1 MAYWINE
8 VPYHLKTQEICNE
21 VVSIYPFLLKHVP
34 DHLKIKKLCNEAIQ
48 KRPCLLEYVPD
59 WFVTQGQIKLWHD
72 DNGYYKF
79 IEWYDS
85 YIKRRAQKASIKEEL
100 LPIALHPSR
109 WWDWCVPEDEK
120 KEKEKLVLTN

>member
-1 MAYWINE
+1 MGVYTLMAYWINE

-59 WFVTQGQIKLWHD
+59 WFVTQGQIKFWHD
-72 DNGYYKF
+72 DSYYCNDDYLIK
-79 IEWYDS
+79 WYDG
-85 YIKRRAQKASIKEEL
+85 YQRRKAQKAQIK
-100 LPIALHPSR
+100 
-109 WWDWCVPEDEK
+109 
-120 KEKEKLVLTN
+120 